1 MRPDIN
7 PYARGFRVEDHIDR
21 GRTKEA
27 RRARDIEVEARARE
41 TVRTVL
47 DGCEDGLRADLSL
60 ALIDATA
67 EAASDL
73 HDPETIQARLGR
85 VAHERGAALPA
96 KGLRRTASAE
106 VQRVF
111 GGRAA

>member
-1 MRPDIN
+1 MRPASN

-21 GRTKEA
+21 GRTKDA

-85 VAHERGAALPA
+85 VAHERGAVIASPSA
-96 KGLRRTASAE
+96 RRRTRAE
-106 VQRVF
+106 AAWP
-111 GGRAA
+111 GRAA